1 MESTQAAAAFSALA
15 QETRVNLLRLLVER
29 GATGLPAG
37 DLGSRLGV
45 PPSTLSF
52 HLAALEQAGLV
63 QSTRRGRQMIYAAR
77 IAGLRSLLS
86 FVTETCCSGRPDLC
100 GDLARLLPDDEEDQT
115 MTAAFNVLFLCTQN
129 SARSIMAEA
138 ILESVGKGR
147 FRAWSAGSDPASA
160 PLPEV
165 IEKLRT
171 LGHDVTA
178 LRSKS
183 WTEFMRPDAPRIDFV
198 ITLCDAPQGQVCPEF
213 GDKTVTGAWP
223 LPDPA
228 RFSGSPVERAVLLN
242 ELYRGLRR
250 RLEIF
255 CSLPFATLD
264 RMALKVRLDE
274 IGDSNRVLA

>member
-1 MESTQAAAAFSALA
+1 MEARQAAEAFGALS
-15 QETRVNLLRLLVER
+15 QETRVTLLRQLVER
-29 GATGLPAG
+29 GATGLSAG
-37 DLGSRLGV
+37 DLASRLSV
-45 PPSTLSF
+45 RPSTLSF
-52 HLAALEQAGLV
+52 HLTALEQAGLV
-63 QSTRRGRQMIYAAR
+63 QSTRRGRQVIYAVR

-86 FVTETCCSGRPDLC
+86 FVTETCCSGRPELC
-100 GDLARLLPDDEEDQT
+100 GDLARLLPDDEEDQV

-138 ILESVGKGR
+138 ILENVGKGR
-147 FRAWSAGSDPASA
+147 FRAYSAGSDPAPA

-165 IEKLRT
+165 IEKLQA
-171 LGHDVTA
+171 LGHDVST

-183 WTEFMRPDAPRIDFV
+183 WTEFMRPEAPRIDFV
-198 ITLCDAPQGQVCPEF
+198 IALCDTLQGQECPEF
-213 GDKTVTGAWP
+213 GDKTMTGAWP
-223 LPDPA
+223 MPDPA
-228 RFSGSPVERAVLLN
+228 KFSGPPVERTVLLN

-264 RMALKVRLDE
+264 RMALKARLDE